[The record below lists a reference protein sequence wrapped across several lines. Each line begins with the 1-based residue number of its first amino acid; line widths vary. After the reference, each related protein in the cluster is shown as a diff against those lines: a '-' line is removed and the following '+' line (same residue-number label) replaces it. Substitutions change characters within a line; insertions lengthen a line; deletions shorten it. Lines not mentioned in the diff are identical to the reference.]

1 MNAKI
6 EYKLEIFEG
15 PLDLLLNLIEK
26 NKIDIFDIPISLI
39 MEQYLDYIY
48 IMEQADMY
56 IASEFIDMVSKLLY
70 IKSKM
75 LLPKE
80 ENEADPR
87 EELVKILLDYAEIKS
102 IAEYLSERFEIYKN
116 RYEKPEDKTVYDEIE
131 ADDKAGMNMT
141 VINPSVLYDML
152 MSVAVK
158 KRNNMPPSLES
169 IKILTNKNPMPM
181 AEKIISI
188 IRRLY
193 KHGGLGFLNLL
204 RGEITSNNLI
214 KRDMIDLDDIVAT
227 FAAILE
233 LLKTNRIMIIGENIL
248 ECRFIL
254 NKEKRVRNTEYT
266 ENTEY
271 AEYIE
276 NA

>member
-1 MNAKI
+1 MGHNKI

-26 NKIDIFDIPISLI
+26 NKIDIFDIPITLI
-39 MEQYLDYIY
+39 IEQYLNYIY

-56 IASEFIDMVSKLLY
+56 IASEFIDMVSRLLY

-87 EELVKILLDYAEIKS
+87 EELVRILLDYAEIKS
-102 IAEYLSERFEIYKN
+102 IAEYLSGRFDIYKN
-116 RYEKPEDKTVYDEIE
+116 RYEKPEDKTVYGEIE
-131 ADDKAGMNMT
+131 ADDKAGMNIT
-141 VINPSVLYDML
+141 VINPSVLYEIL

-158 KRNNMPPSLES
+158 RRNNMPPPLDA
-169 IKILTNKNPMPM
+169 IKVLTNRNPVPM

-193 KHGGLGFLNLL
+193 KHGNLGFLNLL
-204 RGEITSNNLI
+204 RGDINHKN
-214 KRDMIDLDDIVAT
+214 RDKVDIDDIVAT
-227 FAAILE
+227 FSAILE
-233 LLKTNRIMIIGENIL
+233 LLKTNRIVIVGENIL

-254 NKEKRVRNTEYT
+254 NKDRGR
-266 ENTEY
+266 
-271 AEYIE
+271 
-276 NA
+276 